1 MFYSKEQDL
10 VNPGTIFIWHKYPN
24 LHYEG
29 PKDIWGLYWGKTD
42 PFIDPVQVIFHK
54 FTSRYDKYKTGE
66 AREDHRIYVMK
77 KSDYGFFEAS
87 HSVID
92 FTFPCMFNNEAD
104 YNSAKIVPVHQL
116 PEDKIRYFYNQIKQ
130 SYSNIEY
137 KIKCRIMENLNNA
150 GITGLEKPKR
160 NIKRPY

>member
-1 MFYSKEQDL
+1 
-10 VNPGTIFIWHKYPN
+10 
-24 LHYEG
+24 
-29 PKDIWGLYWGKTD
+29 
-42 PFIDPVQVIFHK
+42 
-54 FTSRYDKYKTGE
+54 
-66 AREDHRIYVMK
+66 
-77 KSDYGFFEAS
+77 
-87 HSVID
+87 
-92 FTFPCMFNNEAD
+92 MFNNEAD

-130 SYSNIEY
+130 PYSNIEY